1 MGVDLPD
8 FDAEGLLDALAL
20 ALGDL
25 LALPDVALVAV
36 KGEIG
41 LVKGLFK
48 AFALLLGDLDALALD
63 DGLLDALALAL
74 GDLLALPDV
83 AVAAAF
89 AVKGE
94 IGLV

>member
-1 MGVDLPD
+1 
-8 FDAEGLLDALAL
+8 
-20 ALGDL
+20 
-25 LALPDVALVAV
+25 
-36 KGEIG
+36 
-41 LVKGLFK
+41 
-48 AFALLLGDLDALALD
+48 
-63 DGLLDALALAL
+63 LDALALAL